1 MIVLDASVVVDLLLN
16 SPMAEAIRSRVFDA
30 HETLHAPAILDL
42 EVAQTLRRFAARREI
57 SRERGRSVLGI
68 LQRLPVTRYP
78 HELLLR
84 RIWELRENLTA
95 YDAAYIALAE
105 GLNATFLTR
114 DSHLASA
121 PMHRANVELI

>member
-16 SPMAEAIRSRVFDA
+16 SPIAEAIRSRVRDA
-30 HETLHAPAILDL
+30 NESLHAPAVLDL

-68 LQRLPVTRYP
+68 LQRLPVTRYS

-114 DSHLASA
+114 DSHLAAA
-121 PMHRANVELI
+121 PNHRATVEVI

>member
-16 SPMAEAIRSRVFDA
+16 SPTAEAIRSRVFDA
-30 HETLHAPAILDL
+30 NETLHAPAILDL
-42 EVAQTLRRFAARREI
+42 EVAQTLRRFAAQREI
-57 SRERGRSVLGI
+57 SRERGLSVLGI

-105 GLNATFLTR
+105 GLNATFITR
-114 DSHLASA
+114 DSRLASA
-121 PMHRANVELI
+121 PNHRATVEVI

>member
-30 HETLHAPAILDL
+30 NETLHAPAVLDL

-105 GLNATFLTR
+105 GLNATFITR
-114 DSHLASA
+114 DSRLASA
-121 PMHRANVELI
+121 PNHRATVEVI

>member
-16 SPMAEAIRSRVFDA
+16 SSMAEVIRSRVFDA
-30 HETLHAPAILDL
+30 NETLHAPAVLDL

-57 SRERGRSVLGI
+57 SRERGRSVLVI

-105 GLNATFLTR
+105 GLNATFITR
-114 DSHLASA
+114 DSRLASA
-121 PMHRANVELI
+121 PNHRASVEVI